1 MNKFIFVQLNE
12 INFELVNKYLLN
24 SVDSKYKNLRKLIK
38 DYKHVETFGES
49 RYENLEPWIQWVS
62 VNTGK
67 EFKDHQIF
75 RLGDITKNKDLDQIF
90 EKIEKNGYKVG
101 AISPMNA
108 NNKLDTPYYF
118 IPDPWTDTSSDGSKF
133 SIKFT
138 KMLRQ
143 SVNDNAK
150 GKLTITSILILLESF
165 LRTFNMKRT
174 FFLIRLI
181 IKSIKRPW
189 NKSLVLDYL
198 IHLIHLKFFN
208 KKQPDFS
215 LVFFNAGAHIQHHYL
230 FNSKYIDSL
239 HKNPSWYVD
248 SKVDPIAD
256 MLEVYDKILEDY
268 LLIAGG
274 DAQLMI
280 ATGLQQAQYDFVKY
294 YYRLNNHKSFLKKI
308 GISFEKV
315 LPRMTRDFEIIFQNK
330 TDLDRALE
338 ILKNINSIK
347 DNLIIFNEIEIRKN
361 SLFVTLTYPHE
372 IKMGDMISIDGKL
385 MNFFD
390 EVVFVAIKNGMHD
403 RKGYAYFSRNF
414 NFNFPLKP
422 IHVAKLHDIVM
433 YFFPKK
439 NSS

>member
-12 INFELVNKYLLN
+12 INFELVNKYLSN
-24 SVDSKYKNLRKLIK
+24 SLDSKYKNLRQLIKEYKLIETYGENE
-38 DYKHVETFGES
+38 YK
-49 RYENLEPWIQWVS
+49 NLEPWVQWVS
-62 VNTGK
+62 VNTGQ

-75 RLGDITKNKDLDQIF
+75 RLGDITKNKDLEQFF

-108 NNKLDTPYYF
+108 NNKLDSPCYF
-118 IPDPWTDTSSDGSKF
+118 IPDPWTDTLSDDSKY
-133 SIKFT
+133 SLKLT

-150 GKLTITSILILLESF
+150 GKLTLTSILTLLESF
-165 LRTFNMKRT
+165 LRTFNIKRT
-174 FFLIRLI
+174 FFFTRLV
-181 IKSIKRPW
+181 IKSIKKPW

-215 LVFFNAGAHIQHHYL
+215 SVFFNAGAHIQHHYL

-248 SKVDPIAD
+248 SKADPIAD
-256 MLEVYDKILEDY
+256 MLEVYDKILGDY
-268 LLIAGG
+268 LSIADGG
-274 DAQLMI
+274 AKLMI
-280 ATGLQQAQYDFVKY
+280 ATGLQQAPYDFVKY
-294 YYRLNNHKSFLKKI
+294 YYRLHNHKSFLKKI
-308 GISFEKV
+308 GITFEKV
-315 LPRMTRDFEIIFQNK
+315 LPRMTRDFEITFQNK
-330 TDLDRALE
+330 LNLDRALT
-338 ILKNINSIK
+338 IFNSINSVK
-347 DNLIIFNEIEIRKN
+347 DDLIIFNEIEIREN

-372 IKMGDMISIDGKL
+372 IKIGDKISIDGKQ
-385 MNFFD
+385 MNFYD

-414 NFNFPLKP
+414 NFNLPLKP
-422 IHVAKLHDIVM
+422 MHVAKLHDIVM
-433 YFFPKK
+433 DSFPKK
-439 NSS
+439 NFN